1 MTKSRQHRKKVRHFH
16 KPGHFHELTFSCYR
30 RLPLLTN
37 DDWRGRLCRYIN
49 TAGEKTAVELV
60 GFVLM
65 PEHVHLLV
73 YPLTDSQDGNI
84 PDYLSQLKEPFSKE
98 IKRLLTAAKSPLLKR
113 LTVRERPNKT
123 CFRF

>member
-1 MTKSRQHRKKVRHFH
+1 
-16 KPGHFHELTFSCYR
+16 LTFSCYR

-37 DDWRGRLCRYIN
+37 DDWRGRLCRSIDA
-49 TAGEKTAVELV
+49 AGKKPDVELV

-84 PDYLSQLKEPFSKE
+84 PDYLQQLKQPFSKE
-98 IKRLLTAAKSPLLKR
+98 IKKAAEGCQEPVIEAADRSRATWQDVLSLLAGGNWL
-113 LTVRERPNKT
+113 
-123 CFRF
+123 